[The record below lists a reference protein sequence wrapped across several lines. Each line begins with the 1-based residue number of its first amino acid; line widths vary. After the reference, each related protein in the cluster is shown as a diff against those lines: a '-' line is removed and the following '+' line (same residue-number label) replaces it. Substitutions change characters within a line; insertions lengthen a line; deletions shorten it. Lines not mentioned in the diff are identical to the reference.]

1 MLIGSGTLKNWSQIL
16 KESPLDWLLEESNPS
31 IRYFTLRDILDKKED
46 NSEVLIAKKAIPL
59 SSIVT
64 KILTKQKPEGYW
76 EDPISPYIPKYK
88 SSYWQIMILGHL
100 GMDKTDARVRKACEF
115 IFRFQQDEGG
125 FSCYSLE
132 QLLREYERRK
142 KQGRKPPPVPADEWA
157 AQIYYQQQISCLT
170 GNMSAALIRIG
181 YKDDP
186 RVKKALE
193 WLVKIQ
199 MEDGGWQ
206 CPYWPVHAKDKH
218 SCFMGTACAME
229 AFSEI
234 PKQDLT
240 KEMKKTIEKGA
251 EFLIMHRLF
260 KADHH
265 DYKIIKQPWLK
276 LGFPWFW
283 SYNILRGLDVLTKLG
298 YTKDERLR
306 DAVEILMQKRQKNGT
321 WILENAPIGRMHT
334 NIEQKSKP
342 SKWITLIALRVFKRI
357 SKN

>member
-1 MLIGSGTLKNWSQIL
+1 MKSWTQIL
-16 KESPLDWLLEESNPS
+16 KESPIDWLLEESNPS
-31 IRYFTLRDILDKKED
+31 IRYFALKEILDKSGNDPQIVTTKETIR
-46 NSEVLIAKKAIPL
+46 NSPVIAK
-59 SSIVT
+59 
-64 KILTKQKPEGYW
+64 ILAKQHLDGYW

-88 SSYWQIMILGHL
+88 ASYWQIMILGHL

-125 FSCYSLE
+125 FSCYSME

-142 KQGRKPPPVPADEWA
+142 KQGRKLPLMPADEWA

-181 YKDDP
+181 YKDDS
-186 RVKKALE
+186 RVKKALN

-218 SCFMGTACAME
+218 SCLMGTICAME

-234 PKQDLT
+234 PRQDLT

-251 EFLIMHRLF
+251 EFILMHRLF

-265 DYKIIKQPWLK
+265 DYKVIKQIWLT
-276 LGFPWFW
+276 LSFPWFW
-283 SYNILRGLDVLTKLG
+283 TYNILRGLDILTKLG
-298 YTKDERLR
+298 YTQDERLT
-306 DAVEILMQKRQKNGT
+306 DAVEILMQKRQKDGT
-321 WILENAPIGRMHT
+321 WILESAPVGRMHT
-334 NIEQKSKP
+334 NIEAKGKP
-342 SKWITLIALRVFKRI
+342 SKWITLIALRVLKRLA
-357 SKN
+357 